1 MTISIINHHRLM
13 QLLHDGTNPEAV
25 LEYMPKWVTV
35 ERLES
40 LLANYTMGTLT
51 PLQIAELDAILEIVP
66 ALEVVLHELKAS

>member
-13 QLLHDGTNPEAV
+13 HLLHDGNSPEAV
-25 LEYMPKWVTV
+25 LEFMPKWVTV
-35 ERLES
+35 ERLDS
-40 LLANYTMGTLT
+40 LLANYIAGALT